1 MAEPNGQPLRP
12 PAVLPSYT
20 RAEEIAHGVTHGIG
34 VVLAIVGLAALVAV
48 AYRSGDVR
56 RVVGFSIFGTTLILL
71 YVASTLYH
79 SIPIARAKPILR
91 VLDHSAI
98 FLLIAG
104 TYTPFALV
112 SLQGAWGWGILT
124 AIWTLAVL
132 GILLVSTPLRRYRAP
147 AIVLYLTMGWLILVA
162 LGPLMR
168 SLERGGLVL
177 LVLGGILYT
186 SGMIFYGWRR
196 LPYHHAVWHLFV
208 LMGSVLHFFAVLLYV
223 GPR

>member
-1 MAEPNGQPLRP
+1 MAEPNGLPLRP
-12 PAVLPSYT
+12 PAALRSYT
-20 RAEEIAHGVTHGIG
+20 RAEEIAHWLTHGVG
-34 VVLAIVGLAALVAV
+34 VVLAIAGLVALVAV
-48 AYRSGDVR
+48 ACRSGDVR
-56 RVVGFSIFGTTLILL
+56 RVVGFSIFGTTLLLL

-79 SIPIARAKPILR
+79 SIPVGRAKPVLQ

-104 TYTPFALV
+104 TYTPIALV
-112 SLQGAWGWGILT
+112 SLKGAWGWGILT

-132 GILLVSTPLRRYRAP
+132 GIVLVSTPLRRHRAP
-147 AIVLYLTMGWLILVA
+147 AIVLYLAMGWLILVA

-177 LVLGGILYT
+177 LVLGGIVYT

-208 LMGSVLHFFAVLLYV
+208 LTGSVLHFFAVLLYV
-223 GPR
+223 RP